1 MHTTTVTCDR
11 CGKTVPADKWDGAE
25 VQVQY
30 RWRNATRCNRVA
42 GPGEGRDR
50 GRAMRN
56 IQSFPNKQ
64 ALHDYIL
71 ILAEGACGD
80 RIDEEYEAD
89 LVSVMGTECFRT
101 FYLAVRNA
109 LIEPLCGDPGEHFR
123 DALVWLDMWTDINQ
137 LVNYL
142 WDAFFSPKARQK
154 RKVN

>member
-1 MHTTTVTCDR
+1 
-11 CGKTVPADKWDGAE
+11 
-25 VQVQY
+25 
-30 RWRNATRCNRVA
+30 
-42 GPGEGRDR
+42 
-50 GRAMRN
+50 MRN

-89 LVSVMGTECFRT
+89 LVSMMGTECFRT